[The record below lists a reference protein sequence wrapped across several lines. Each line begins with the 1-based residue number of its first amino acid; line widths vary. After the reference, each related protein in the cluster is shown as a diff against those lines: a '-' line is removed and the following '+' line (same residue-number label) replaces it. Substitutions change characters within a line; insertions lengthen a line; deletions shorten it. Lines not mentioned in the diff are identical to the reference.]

1 MATDPE
7 AATSPADGLLRRIS
21 ARVADQATVATV
33 FGEPIERGGV
43 TVIPVARVRFGFG
56 GGAGGGSGPAHA
68 EGSGGAGGGGAAVR
82 PVGYI
87 EMGAGS
93 ARFKRIT
100 DPVDVLV
107 LAAAASV
114 TALAFGR
121 LLSRRGRR

>member
-56 GGAGGGSGPAHA
+56 GGAGGGSGPAHS

-87 EMGAGS
+87 EMRDGA
-93 ARFKRIT
+93 AQFKRIT
-100 DPVDVLV
+100 DSRDVLV
-107 LAAAASV
+107 LAAAASL

-121 LLSRRGRR
+121 LLSRRARP

>member
-21 ARVADQATVATV
+21 ARVADQATVTTV

-87 EMGAGS
+87 EMSAGG

-107 LAAAASV
+107 LAAAASL
-114 TALAFGR
+114 AARAFGR
-121 LLSRRGRR
+121 LLSRRA